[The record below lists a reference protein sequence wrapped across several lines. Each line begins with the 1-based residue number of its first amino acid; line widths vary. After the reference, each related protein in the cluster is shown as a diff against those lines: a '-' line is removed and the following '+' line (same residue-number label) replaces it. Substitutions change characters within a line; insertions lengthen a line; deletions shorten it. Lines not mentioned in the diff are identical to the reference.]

1 MQCSEIGKSRRDTTP
16 KVGVA
21 KVHHM
26 LSETYCVQIIN
37 HLKMKT
43 TTTTTHPK
51 AAHERCNQRSDLDNR
66 FFQVLDLTGKD
77 RLSDRPAEASIG
89 GEKRC
94 GSRGR
99 HGSKG
104 TVQCGAGQ

>member
-1 MQCSEIGKSRRDTTP
+1 M
-16 KVGVA
+16 GVA

-94 GSRGR
+94 GLRGL